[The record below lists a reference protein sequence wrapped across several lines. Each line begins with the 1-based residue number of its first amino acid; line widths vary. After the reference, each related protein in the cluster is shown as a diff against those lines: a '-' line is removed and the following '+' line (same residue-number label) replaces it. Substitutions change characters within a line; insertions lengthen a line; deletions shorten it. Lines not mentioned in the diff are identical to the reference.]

1 MSLSLY
7 ETFFLR
13 FRNRI
18 SQKLP
23 PCAPLPKT
31 VCPPRACTILQTMP
45 GPVYL
50 GVGCLLFLPFSWRS
64 ISSEY
69 PIPLSA
75 NRILQNL
82 FSSRRPS
89 LITVVSVCSLC
100 RKLLWNRLGRLTGAS
115 ARMRWTFSS

>member
-50 GVGCLLFLPFSWRS
+50 EGR
-64 ISSEY
+64 
-69 PIPLSA
+69 LSA
-75 NRILQNL
+75 FPAVQLAEHLVRISDPVICKQNPAEP
-82 FSSRRPS
+82 FFFPQAEPDHRGVR
-89 LITVVSVCSLC
+89 
-100 RKLLWNRLGRLTGAS
+100 LLAVP
-115 ARMRWTFSS
+115 